1 MDRALVM
8 SSPNVCSVTNGG
20 NLWRRKH
27 STNNY
32 NYPSLQ
38 QKRKTQIEYNILRS
52 QSLNHHYKCIEGG
65 RTYQESNIK
74 YVVKAAP
81 AIPSFGSESHAS
93 SPKNIFDSVKNFL
106 AILYNFCY
114 PYTMIGRIN
123 KPYLPLPSGKL
134 SFTNAVF
141 ITVSSA
147 VLSFGLS
154 SIIGSRPL
162 IWSLVLCFLPWTG
175 YSVNVPMLRWKRYP
189 LLAAMIIFFSWGI
202 IFPITFFLH
211 MQTFVFKR
219 PVIFPRS
226 LIVTIV
232 FSSLY
237 AIGIALSKVKNR
249 YVFQMQHLRRIGY
262 ALLYSSWLFLINFCQ
277 VFWICVSLFEMAFG
291 VAFLAGVT
299 SSACLWIKIVT
310 GLGNVILASIL
321 WYQTKYV
328 DLTSPAST
336 RSFYMLIWKLFDAA
350 YFLLPFIR

>member
-1 MDRALVM
+1 MLYV
-8 SSPNVCSVTNGG
+8 
-20 NLWRRKH
+20 L
-27 STNNY
+27 
-32 NYPSLQ
+32 LQ
-38 QKRKTQIEYNILRS
+38 
-52 QSLNHHYKCIEGG
+52 
-65 RTYQESNIK
+65 
-74 YVVKAAP
+74 
-81 AIPSFGSESHAS
+81 
-93 SPKNIFDSVKNFL
+93 
-106 AILYNFCY
+106 
-114 PYTMIGRIN
+114 IN

-175 YSVNVPMLRWKRYP
+175 YSVN
-189 LLAAMIIFFSWGI
+189 
-202 IFPITFFLH
+202 
-211 MQTFVFKR
+211 TFVFKR

-237 AIGIALSKVKNR
+237 AIGIALSKDIPDIEGDKKFGIHSFSAR
-249 YVFQMQHLRRIGY
+249 LGQK
-262 ALLYSSWLFLINFCQ
+262 Q

-310 GLGNVILASIL
+310 IFKIYLVPMFQGLGNVILASIL

-336 RSFYMLIWKLFDAA
+336 RSFYMLIWKVILLKFIYHLSLISGVLFKRNS
-350 YFLLPFIR
+350 YLINFSMF

>member
-114 PYTMIGRIN
+114 PYTMIGRTLCTISASLLAVE
-123 KPYLPLPSGKL
+123 KISDISPL
-134 SFTNAVF
+134 FF
-141 ITVSSA
+141 I
-147 VLSFGLS
+147 GLS
-154 SIIGSRPL
+154 QV
-162 IWSLVLCFLPWTG
+162 LVAHFFMDLYING
-175 YSVNVPMLRWKRYP
+175 VNQVFDFEIDK
-189 LLAAMIIFFSWGI
+189 
-202 IFPITFFLH
+202 
-211 MQTFVFKR
+211 TFVFKR

-237 AIGIALSKVKNR
+237 AIGIALSKDIPDIEGDKK
-249 YVFQMQHLRRIGY
+249 
-262 ALLYSSWLFLINFCQ
+262 
-277 VFWICVSLFEMAFG
+277 FG
-291 VAFLAGVT
+291 IHSF
-299 SSACLWIKIVT
+299 SARLGQKQ

-336 RSFYMLIWKLFDAA
+336 RSFYMLIWKV
-350 YFLLPFIR
+350 FLQLCGNFMCINVEVDDV